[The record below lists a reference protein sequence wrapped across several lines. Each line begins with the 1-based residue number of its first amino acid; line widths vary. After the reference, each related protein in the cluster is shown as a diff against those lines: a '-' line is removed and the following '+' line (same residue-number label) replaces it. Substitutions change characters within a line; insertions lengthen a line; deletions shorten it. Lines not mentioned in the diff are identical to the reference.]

1 MWDRRCLEDLWR
13 PLKTFVDLWRSFLVS
28 IQGLQYVGST
38 LSWGLITDWH
48 STGSPACLG
57 TKPKRP
63 EPGSFGEIKWVDIFY
78 FSREC
83 HSNKNP
89 RDQNQG
95 VYRKLN
101 ERKSSVLAEMSLNKT
116 QETRIREFLENQLR
130 WVESRDAIIIK
141 AKTYISWQKNN
152 SRSF

>member
-1 MWDRRCLEDLWR
+1 MCFIFINISCTGRDSRHLKVFLVFAICGIDVVLRTFEGLWRPLWTFEGLSWFQFKVCNMWDRRCLEDWLR
-13 PLKTFVDLWRSFLVS
+13 TGTPLDLL
-28 IQGLQYVGST
+28 
-38 LSWGLITDWH
+38 
-48 STGSPACLG
+48 PA
-57 TKPKRP
+57 
-63 EPGSFGEIKWVDIFY
+63 WAQ
-78 FSREC
+78 
-83 HSNKNP
+83 NP

-130 WVESRDAIIIK
+130 VESRDAIIIK